1 MDLRM
6 VKTRT
11 QIKNAFLALRE
22 KLMPDKIK
30 VKDLCEVA
38 MINKT
43 TFYNH
48 YTDTDE
54 LSREIDDHAIDMVLS
69 EFSEQKKILVDPRAY
84 VIGLFAALERQ
95 SSHLSRVFR
104 GKQDVLCNKLETR
117 LREVYRE
124 TADRPE
130 ESVRVSFA
138 IGGMIHVVRD
148 YLLSG
153 TKYSIEQLID
163 STARLFELLLDK
175 EPDVM
180 EATI

>member
-6 VKTRT
+6 VKTRA

-22 KLMPDKIK
+22 RLMPDKIK

-69 EFSEQKKILVDPRAY
+69 EFSDQKKILVDPRAY
-84 VIGLFAALERQ
+84 VVGLFTALERQ
-95 SSHLSRVFR
+95 SSNLSRVFR
-104 GKQDVLCNKLETR
+104 GKQDVLCAKLEER
-117 LREVYRE
+117 LREAYQE
-124 TADRPE
+124 TADQPE
-130 ESVRVSFA
+130 DSMKVSFA

-163 STARLFELLLDK
+163 STAHLFELLLDHPTAAQ
-175 EPDVM
+175 ET
-180 EATI
+180 AI